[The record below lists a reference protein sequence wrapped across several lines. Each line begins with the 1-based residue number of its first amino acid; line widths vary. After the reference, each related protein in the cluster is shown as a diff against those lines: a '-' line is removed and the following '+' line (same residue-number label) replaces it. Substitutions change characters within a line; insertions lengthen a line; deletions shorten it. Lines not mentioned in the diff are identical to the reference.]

1 METLSGHTLQH
12 VTVVSADAGRIA
24 EELHLN
30 EYDLNEDTLK
40 FRYDGD
46 INALLKVISSYPITH
61 LNIEE
66 PSIEEIFMH
75 YYQQEA

>member
-1 METLSGHTLQH
+1 MSQLYQPM
-12 VTVVSADAGRIA
+12 
-24 EELHLN
+24 HLN
-30 EYDLNEDTLK
+30 EYDLNVDTLK
-40 FRYDGD
+40 FSYDGD